1 MNKQAVHSLEG
12 TSTVHI
18 APKYALEKFAKKG
31 DLSLEA
37 KLLRGANR

>member
-18 APKYALEKFAKKG
+18 TPKYALERFAKKG